1 MSPRPRERV
10 QLRIELPAAL
20 RALVEP
26 LRARWSPERALG
38 NPAHVTAIYHDE
50 APDPRLL
57 QERAALAA
65 ARLAPF
71 ELVVDGARRF
81 EPPVRGVFLAVSDAS
96 ASIARLRGS
105 VLAPPFSS
113 RSRFGLHVTVLH
125 PDGGEREGEAW
136 EALCALPPFGRMRVS
151 ELLLVDGANRALA
164 RLSLGEGRPL
174 SAR

>member
-1 MSPRPRERV
+1 VSPQPPERV
-10 QLRIELPAAL
+10 QLRIELSAAL

-26 LRARWSPERALG
+26 LRARWNPERALG

-50 APDPRLL
+50 ASDPGLL
-57 QERAALAA
+57 WERAALAA

-71 ELVVDGARRF
+71 ELAVHGARRF

-96 ASIARLRGS
+96 ASIARLRES

-125 PDGGEREGEAW
+125 PDRGEREGEVW
-136 EALCALPPFGRMRVS
+136 EALSALPPLGRMRVDQ
-151 ELLLVDGANRALA
+151 LLLVDGAQQTLA
-164 RLSLGEGRPL
+164 RLSLGAGRTL